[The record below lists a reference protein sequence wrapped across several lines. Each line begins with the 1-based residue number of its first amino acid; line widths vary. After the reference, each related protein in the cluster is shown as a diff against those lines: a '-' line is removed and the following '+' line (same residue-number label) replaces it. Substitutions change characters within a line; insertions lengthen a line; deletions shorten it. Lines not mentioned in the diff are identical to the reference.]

1 MCNTPALCAE
11 ATLQPLRRFPATLDA
26 VVIFSD
32 ILIVPQAMGL
42 EVRMEPGPVFPSP
55 LAGPADLSRLALR
68 PDAAAA
74 FAPLFEGIARTRRLA
89 AAPPSQGG
97 CGKAV
102 PVIGFCGAPWTLMSY
117 MVAPG
122 GREGPPGGGG
132 GGGKKDGPERARA
145 WLYDHPEA
153 SHALLR
159 ALANVCVDLLVGAW
173 AAGASVL
180 QVFESAAGELPP
192 PLFEAFS
199 LPYLAAVAEGVRA
212 RVPTPSEGGPLLIV
226 FPRAQHSALGLEAF
240 CGAGGGGGGGGY
252 DAISLD
258 WGWAPREAAA
268 RVAAASA
275 AAGRAAPLPLQG
287 NLDPAVLFAP
297 RRAIFYAARAMLQGF
312 GAATPLV
319 ANLGHG
325 MLPGH
330 TPPALGDFFQAVAL
344 LSQRLRGGGGAVGDA
359 ELEDLEERSRE
370 EAEGRGD
377 GAAQA
382 AAALAVAAAQGCHP
396 PPP

>member
-102 PVIGFCGAPWTLMSY
+102 PVIGFCGAPWTLLSY

-132 GGGKKDGPERARA
+132 GGGKKDGPERARVA
-145 WLYDHPEA
+145 VRPP
-153 SHALLR
+153 R
-159 ALANVCVDLLVGAW
+159 
-173 AAGASVL
+173 
-180 QVFESAAGELPP
+180 GE
-192 PLFEAFS
+192 
-199 LPYLAAVAEGVRA
+199 
-212 RVPTPSEGGPLLIV
+212 
-226 FPRAQHSALGLEAF
+226 PR
-240 CGAGGGGGGGGY
+240 
-252 DAISLD
+252 
-258 WGWAPREAAA
+258 AAA
-268 RVAAASA
+268 R
-275 AAGRAAPLPLQG
+275 
-287 NLDPAVLFAP
+287 
-297 RRAIFYAARAMLQGF
+297 AR
-312 GAATPLV
+312 
-319 ANLGHG
+319 
-325 MLPGH
+325 
-330 TPPALGDFFQAVAL
+330 
-344 LSQRLRGGGGAVGDA
+344 QRVR
-359 ELEDLEERSRE
+359 
-370 EAEGRGD
+370 
-377 GAAQA
+377 
-382 AAALAVAAAQGCHP
+382 
-396 PPP
+396 